1 MSRSA
6 GEAKEHPMSERRRKN
21 GAISATERGGEPP
34 TSTVER
40 RFRAAD
46 DRGERRREAQERGNR
61 AEAAITDGHDRQHEK
76 FGGISWGSTFFGWL
90 SAAGLTAILAGLL
103 GATGAGLA
111 LNKVGDG
118 SVGSKAETIGLAGG
132 IGLLVILALA
142 YFCGGYVAGRMA
154 RFDGARQGVGV
165 WLWGL
170 IAAAA
175 VALLAVIGGAK
186 YNVLDA
192 LNLPRISVDSGS
204 LTTAGLIALIG
215 SLVITMLAGIAG
227 GKTGE
232 RFHRKVDRFA
242 VRP

>member
-1 MSRSA
+1 MSDR
-6 GEAKEHPMSERRRKN
+6 PRKN
-21 GAISATERGGEPP
+21 GAVSATERRDEQP

-40 RFRAAD
+40 RFRTAD
-46 DRGERRREAQERGNR
+46 DRGERRREAREHSNR
-61 AEAAITDGHDRQHEK
+61 ANALVTEGHHRQHEK

-90 SAAGLTAILAGLL
+90 SAAGLTALLAGLL
-103 GATGAGLA
+103 GATGAALA
-111 LNKVGDG
+111 LNKVGDKSTG
-118 SVGSKAETIGLAGG
+118 SQAETIGIAGG

-154 RFDGARQGVGV
+154 RFDGSRQGMGV

-170 IAAAA
+170 IAAVA
-175 VALLAVIGGAK
+175 VALLAFIGGSN
-186 YNVLDA
+186 YNLLDA
-192 LNLPRISVDSGS
+192 LNLPRIPVDSGS
-204 LTTAGLIALIG
+204 LTTAGLIALVA
-215 SLVITMLAGIAG
+215 SLVVTLLAGIAG

>member
-1 MSRSA
+1 MSDR
-6 GEAKEHPMSERRRKN
+6 PRKN
-21 GAISATERGGEPP
+21 GAVSATERRDEQP
-34 TSTVER
+34 TSTIER
-40 RFRAAD
+40 RSRAAD
-46 DRGERRREAQERGNR
+46 DRSERRREAPQHSNR
-61 AEAAITDGHDRQHEK
+61 ANALLTDGHDRQHEK

-90 SAAGLTAILAGLL
+90 SAAGLTALLAGLL

-111 LNKVGDG
+111 LNNVGDKAI
-118 SVGSKAETIGLAGG
+118 GSKAETIGIAGG

-154 RFDGARQGVGV
+154 RFDGARQGLGV

-170 IAAAA
+170 IAAVA
-175 VALLAVIGGAK
+175 VALLAVIGGSK
-186 YNVLDA
+186 YNLLDA
-192 LNLPRISVDSGS
+192 LNLPRIPVDSGS
-204 LTTAGLIALIG
+204 LTTAGLIALIA
-215 SLVITMLAGIAG
+215 SLVVTLLAGIAG

>member
-1 MSRSA
+1 MPDR
-6 GEAKEHPMSERRRKN
+6 PRKS
-21 GAISATERGGEPP
+21 GAISVSERADGPQA
-34 TSTVER
+34 TSTAER
-40 RFRAAD
+40 RGRAVD
-46 DRGERRREAQERGNR
+46 DRRQGLGEASARRTPSNADR
-61 AEAAITDGHDRQHEK
+61 TDRHSRQHDK

-103 GATGAGLA
+103 GATGAALA
-111 LNKVGDG
+111 LNKVADKTNA
-118 SVGSKAETIGLAGG
+118 SKAETIGIAGG

-175 VALLAVIGGAK
+175 VAFLAIIGGSK
-186 YNVLDA
+186 YNLLDA
-192 LNLPRISVDSGS
+192 LNLPRIPVDSGS
-204 LTTAGLIALIG
+204 LTTGGLIALVA
-215 SLVITMLAGIAG
+215 SLVITLLTATAG

-232 RFHRKVDRFA
+232 RFHRKVDR
-242 VRP
+242 VGDGR

>member
-1 MSRSA
+1 MSDR
-6 GEAKEHPMSERRRKN
+6 PRKN
-21 GAISATERGGEPP
+21 GAVSATERRDEQP
-34 TSTVER
+34 TSTIER
-40 RFRAAD
+40 RSRAAD
-46 DRGERRREAQERGNR
+46 DRSERRREAPEHSNR
-61 AEAAITDGHDRQHEK
+61 ANALLTDGHDRQHEK

-90 SAAGLTAILAGLL
+90 SAAGLTALLAGLL

-111 LNKVGDG
+111 LNNVGDKAI
-118 SVGSKAETIGLAGG
+118 GSKAETIGIAGG

-154 RFDGARQGVGV
+154 RFDGARQGLGV

-170 IAAAA
+170 IAAVA
-175 VALLAVIGGAK
+175 VALLAVIGGSK
-186 YNVLDA
+186 YNLLDA
-192 LNLPRISVDSGS
+192 LNLPRIPVDSGS
-204 LTTAGLIALIG
+204 LTTAGLIALIA
-215 SLVITMLAGIAG
+215 SLVVTLLAGIAG

>member
-1 MSRSA
+1 
-6 GEAKEHPMSERRRKN
+6 
-21 GAISATERGGEPP
+21 
-34 TSTVER
+34 
-40 RFRAAD
+40 
-46 DRGERRREAQERGNR
+46 
-61 AEAAITDGHDRQHEK
+61 
-76 FGGISWGSTFFGWL
+76 
-90 SAAGLTAILAGLL
+90 LTALLAGLL

-111 LNKVGDG
+111 LNKVGDKSIG
-118 SVGSKAETIGLAGG
+118 SDAETIGIAGG

-154 RFDGARQGVGV
+154 RFDGARQGIGV
-165 WLWGL
+165 WVWGL

-175 VALLAVIGGAK
+175 VALLAVIGGSK

-192 LNLPRISVDSGS
+192 LNLPRIPVDSGS

-215 SLVITMLAGIAG
+215 SLVITLLAGIAG

>member
-1 MSRSA
+1 MSDR
-6 GEAKEHPMSERRRKN
+6 PRKN
-21 GAISATERGGEPP
+21 GAVSATERRDEQP

-40 RFRAAD
+40 RFRVAD
-46 DRGERRREAQERGNR
+46 DRGERRREAVEHSDR
-61 AEAAITDGHDRQHEK
+61 ANALLTEGHDRQHAK

-90 SAAGLTAILAGLL
+90 SAAGLTALLAGLL
-103 GATGAGLA
+103 GATGAALA
-111 LNKVGDG
+111 LNKVGDKATG
-118 SVGSKAETIGLAGG
+118 SSAETIGIAGG

-154 RFDGARQGVGV
+154 RFDGARQGLGV

-170 IAAAA
+170 IAAVA
-175 VALLAVIGGAK
+175 VALLAVIGGSK
-186 YNVLDA
+186 YNLLDA
-192 LNLPRISVDSGS
+192 LNLPRIPVDSGS
-204 LTTAGLIALIG
+204 LTTAGLIALIA
-215 SLVITMLAGIAG
+215 SLVVTLVAGIAG

>member
-1 MSRSA
+1 MSDR
-6 GEAKEHPMSERRRKN
+6 PRKN
-21 GAISATERGGEPP
+21 GAVSATERRDEQP

-40 RFRAAD
+40 RFRTAD
-46 DRGERRREAQERGNR
+46 DRGERRRETPQHSNR
-61 AEAAITDGHDRQHEK
+61 ANALVTEGHDRQHEK
-76 FGGISWGSTFFGWL
+76 FGGISWGSAFFGWL
-90 SAAGLTAILAGLL
+90 SAAGLTALLAGLL

-111 LNKVGDG
+111 LNNVGDKAI
-118 SVGSKAETIGLAGG
+118 GSKAETIGIAGG

-154 RFDGARQGVGV
+154 RFDGARQGLGV

-170 IAAAA
+170 IAAVV
-175 VALLAVIGGAK
+175 VALLAVIGGSK
-186 YNVLDA
+186 YNLLDA
-192 LNLPRISVDSGS
+192 LNLPRIPVDSGS
-204 LTTAGLIALIG
+204 LTTAGLIALIA
-215 SLVITMLAGIAG
+215 SLVVTLLAGIAG

>member
-1 MSRSA
+1 MPDR
-6 GEAKEHPMSERRRKN
+6 PRKN
-21 GAISATERGGEPP
+21 GAISVSERADDPQSTSTAERRGRAVDDRREGLGEATARGGDL
-34 TSTVER
+34 TDR
-40 RFRAAD
+40 R
-46 DRGERRREAQERGNR
+46 G
-61 AEAAITDGHDRQHEK
+61 RQHDK

-103 GATGAGLA
+103 GATGAALA
-111 LNKVGDG
+111 LNKVADKTN
-118 SVGSKAETIGLAGG
+118 GSKAETIGIAGG

-175 VALLAVIGGAK
+175 VAFLAIIGGSK
-186 YNVLDA
+186 YNLLDA
-192 LNLPRISVDSGS
+192 LNLPRIPVDSGS
-204 LTTAGLIALIG
+204 LTTGGLIALVA
-215 SLVITMLAGIAG
+215 SLVITLLTATAG

-232 RFHRKVDRFA
+232 RFHRKVDR
-242 VRP
+242 VGDGR

>member
-1 MSRSA
+1 MSDRPD
-6 GEAKEHPMSERRRKN
+6 KK
-21 GAISATERGGEPP
+21 GAISATEPRGEQP

-46 DRGERRREAQERGNR
+46 DRDERRHESSRRGNR
-61 AEAAITDGHDRQHEK
+61 AQADLTDIHNRQHDR

-111 LNKVGDG
+111 LNDVGDKSIG
-118 SVGSKAETIGLAGG
+118 SNAETIGIAGG

-154 RFDGARQGVGV
+154 RFDGARQGIGV

-175 VALLAVIGGAK
+175 VALLAVIGGSE

-192 LNLPRISVDSGS
+192 LNLPRIPVDSGS

-215 SLVITMLAGIAG
+215 SLVITLLAGIAG

-242 VRP
+242 VRA

>member
-1 MSRSA
+1 MSDR
-6 GEAKEHPMSERRRKN
+6 PRKN
-21 GAISATERGGEPP
+21 GAVSATERRHEQP

-40 RFRAAD
+40 RFRTAD
-46 DRGERRREAQERGNR
+46 DRGERHREAPQHSNR
-61 AEAAITDGHDRQHEK
+61 ANALVTEGHDRQHEK

-90 SAAGLTAILAGLL
+90 SAAGMTALLAGLL

-111 LNKVGDG
+111 LNKVGDKSIG
-118 SVGSKAETIGLAGG
+118 SNAETIGIAGG
-132 IGLLVILALA
+132 IGLLVILALS

-154 RFDGARQGVGV
+154 RFDGARQGMGV

-170 IAAAA
+170 IAAVV
-175 VALLAVIGGAK
+175 VALLAVIGGSK
-186 YNVLDA
+186 YNLLDA
-192 LNLPRISVDSGS
+192 MNLPRIPVDSGS
-204 LTTAGLIALIG
+204 LTTAGLIALIA
-215 SLVITMLAGIAG
+215 SLVVTLLAGIAG

>member
-1 MSRSA
+1 MSDR
-6 GEAKEHPMSERRRKN
+6 PRKN
-21 GAISATERGGEPP
+21 GAISATERRSEQP

-46 DRGERRREAQERGNR
+46 GRGERPYEAPQRGNR
-61 AEAAITDGHDRQHEK
+61 AEADLTGSHNRQHER

-90 SAAGLTAILAGLL
+90 SAAGLTALLTGLL

-111 LNKVGDG
+111 LNKVGDKSIG
-118 SVGSKAETIGLAGG
+118 SNAETIGIAGG

-154 RFDGARQGVGV
+154 RFDGARQGIGV

-170 IAAAA
+170 IAAVA
-175 VALLAVIGGAK
+175 VAMLAVIGGSK
-186 YNVLDA
+186 YNLLDA
-192 LNLPRISVDSGS
+192 LNLPRIPVDSGS

-215 SLVITMLAGIAG
+215 ALVITLLAGIAG
-227 GKTGE
+227 GKAGE

-242 VRP
+242 ARP